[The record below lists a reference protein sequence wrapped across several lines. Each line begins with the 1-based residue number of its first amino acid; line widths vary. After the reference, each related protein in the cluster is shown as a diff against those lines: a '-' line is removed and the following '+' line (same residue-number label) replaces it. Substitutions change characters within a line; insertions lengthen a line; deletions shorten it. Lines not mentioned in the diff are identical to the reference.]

1 LDDNRKLRD
10 AVFAPVIED
19 PAPNL
24 KGMPGSADE
33 KLSLSFG
40 VVTEYLVGRFRM
52 ARCAPY
58 NPIQ

>member
-1 LDDNRKLRD
+1 
-10 AVFAPVIED
+10 VFAPVIED

-40 VVTEYLVGRFRM
+40 VVTEYLVGRFSM